1 MRKIVKQPFD
11 VELQNPVIFPAPF
24 TRDAHGVQ
32 SRSSRP
38 VTVRVRQEDGFQF
51 RLNHLFDHH
60 LRDPIADS
68 GHT

>member
-1 MRKIVKQPFD
+1 MRKIVKQSFD
-11 VELQNPVIFPAPF
+11 VELQDPIIFPAPL
-24 TRDAHGVQ
+24 TRDAHGIQ
-32 SRSSRP
+32 GRFSRP